1 MGLTKNS
8 VGCNCCEGC
17 YIIQRAG
24 GTDADDWDLADDFTV
39 TGTYAQ
45 SFSYLHPS
53 SGMTAITDAT
63 DNDPDRFFFSV
74 TAAQAGDRYE
84 IFVAYTDANNYLRI
98 EIEYEAAGSGYKGF
112 NTVKFYEAASGVE
125 SQLGSTHH
133 WLHYSGRVTFEG
145 CYTDEGYSGNGEVR
159 CSVYP
164 DAYDMF
170 WTAGRNTVYSFS
182 EQVTTNGTRAGFGTP
197 VIADSRT
204 LNVYAIGWAYH
215 EDEQSRCPDCGVG
228 CETNDWE
235 VNWLRR
241 QHYDL
246 TTFNHIFEDIDGGSN
261 SAENDAGGNFIG
273 VSIDSSNDKYI
284 AYSES
289 ADCQYH
295 NIKATLKIDDTDGDA
310 QNSEVCLITDYF
322 DEDNYHYG
330 LVEYSTSGTG
340 SIMLSLVKVEGG
352 GSSVIDSDSISGVG
366 FPDQISV
373 ELCHASTTELR
384 ISTEVNEL
392 IASTT
397 FHGGKKVGVMKT
409 LAARCVLRD
418 IIAYKTL
425 ASDYTKDQFLCHTCQ
440 NHECSNCNAE
450 LLQVELLHFS
460 MWGAQ
465 RCSKCDDFLG
475 TFILQ
480 SKKSFTSDPWEKVR
494 CYWQGVFSVNGETL
508 TITAQVQPDPWSPNS
523 KLGVEIKAHLT
534 NTLGTGGCGLAITA
548 DGRTSFFDGD
558 RFNCQFKDKRFGL
571 GQFNGDRACEW
582 LLQGKVS
589 TV

>member
-1 MGLTKNS
+1 MGLKKHS
-8 VGCNCCEGC
+8 PGCNCCNGC
-17 YIIQRAG
+17 YLIQRAG

-45 SFSYLHPS
+45 SVSYLHPV
-53 SGMTAITDAT
+53 SGMSAITDAT

-84 IFVAYTDANNYLRI
+84 IFVGYADANNYLRI
-98 EIEYEAAGSGYKGF
+98 EIEYEAAGSGYKGL
-112 NTVKFYEAASGVE
+112 NTVKFYQAASGVE
-125 SQLGSTHH
+125 SQIGSTHN
-133 WLHYSGRVTFEG
+133 WLHYSGKVTFEG
-145 CYTDEGYSGNGEVR
+145 CYTDEGYEGNGEVR
-159 CSVYP
+159 CSIYP
-164 DAYDMF
+164 EGYDF
-170 WTAGRNTVYSFS
+170 LWTAGRNTVYSFS
-182 EQVTTNGTRAGFGTP
+182 EQVTTSGTRAGFGTP

-204 LNVYAIGWAYH
+204 LDVYAIGWAYH
-215 EDEQSRCPDCGVG
+215 NDERSRCPECGVG

-246 TTFNHIFEDIDGGSN
+246 TTFNHIFEDVDSGTVSGES
-261 SAENDAGGNFIG
+261 DALGNFIG
-273 VSIDSSNDKYI
+273 VSLDSTLDKYI

-295 NIKATLKIDDTDGDA
+295 NIKATLKIRDTSDA
-310 QNSEVCLITDYF
+310 PQNSEVCLITDYF

-330 LVEYSTSGTG
+330 LVEYATSGTG
-340 SIMLSLVKVEGG
+340 TIMLSLVKVEGG
-352 GSSVIDSDSISGVG
+352 SSSVIDSNSMSGVG
-366 FPDQISV
+366 LPDEISV

-418 IIAYKTL
+418 VIGYKTL
-425 ASDYTKDQFLCHTCQ
+425 YGDYIKDQFLCHQCQ
-440 NHECSNCNAE
+440 NHECSNCNSE
-450 LLQVELLHFS
+450 LLQVELLNFARSGH
-460 MWGAQ
+460 

-480 SKKSFTSDPWEKVR
+480 SKKAFSGDPWEKVK

-508 TITAQVQPDPWSPNS
+508 TITAQVQPDPWLWHSHMS
-523 KLGVEIKAHLT
+523 VTIKAHLT
-534 NTLGTGGCGLAITA
+534 NTLGTGGCGAAITA
-548 DGRTSFFDGD
+548 RGMTASFAAD
-558 RFNCQFKDKRFGL
+558 RNDCAFKDQRFGL
-571 GQFNGDRACEW
+571 GSINGDRKCEW
-582 LLQGKVS
+582 SLMGKVS

>member
-1 MGLTKNS
+1 MGLKKHS
-8 VGCNCCEGC
+8 PGCNCCNGC
-17 YIIQRAG
+17 YLIQRAG

-45 SFSYLHPS
+45 SVSYLHPV
-53 SGMTAITDAT
+53 SGMAAITDAT

-84 IFVAYTDANNYLRI
+84 IFVGYADANNYLRI

-112 NTVKFYEAASGVE
+112 NTVKFYQAASGVE
-125 SQLGSTHH
+125 SQVGGTHH
-133 WLHYSGRVTFEG
+133 WLHYSGKVTFEG
-145 CYTDEGYSGNGEVR
+145 CYTDEGYDGNGEAR
-159 CSVYP
+159 CSIYP
-164 DAYDMF
+164 DAYDLF

-182 EQVTTNGTRAGFGTP
+182 EQVTTSGTRAGFGTP

-204 LNVYAIGWAYH
+204 LEVYAIGWAYH
-215 EDEQSRCPDCGVG
+215 NDEQSRCPECGVG

-246 TTFNHIFEDIDGGSN
+246 TTFNHIFEDVDSGTVSGES
-261 SAENDAGGNFIG
+261 DAGGNFIG
-273 VSIDSSNDKYI
+273 VSLDSTLDKYI

-295 NIKATLKIDDTDGDA
+295 NIKATLKIRDTSDA
-310 QNSEVCLITDYF
+310 PQNSEVCLITDYF

-330 LVEYSTSGTG
+330 LVEFATSGTG
-340 SIMLSLVKVEGG
+340 TIMLSLVKVEGG
-352 GSSVIDSDSISGVG
+352 SSSVIDSNSMSGVG
-366 FPDQISV
+366 LPDEISV

-418 IIAYKTL
+418 VIGYKTL
-425 ASDYTKDQFLCHTCQ
+425 YGDYTKDQFLCHQCQ
-440 NHECSNCNAE
+440 NHECSNCNSE
-450 LLQVELLHFS
+450 LLQVELLNFARSGH
-460 MWGAQ
+460 
-465 RCSKCDDFLG
+465 RCSKCEDFLG

-480 SKKSFTSDPWEKVR
+480 SKKAFSGDPWEKVR
-494 CYWQGVFSVNGETL
+494 CYWQGVFTVNGETL
-508 TITAQVQPDPWSPNS
+508 TITAQVQPDPWRPFDQLSAT
-523 KLGVEIKAHLT
+523 IKAHLT

-548 DGRTSFFDGD
+548 SGWTGPFSAD
-558 RFNCQFKDKRFGL
+558 RNDCAFKDQRFGL
-571 GQFNGDRACEW
+571 GQLNGSRACEW
-582 LLQGKVS
+582 ALIGKVS

>member
-1 MGLTKNS
+1 MGLKKHS
-8 VGCNCCEGC
+8 PGCNCCNGC
-17 YIIQRAG
+17 YLIQRAG

-45 SFSYLHPS
+45 SFSYLHPV
-53 SGMTAITDAT
+53 SGMSAITDAT

-84 IFVAYTDANNYLRI
+84 IFVGYADANNYLRI

-112 NTVKFYEAASGVE
+112 NTVKFYQAASGVE
-125 SQLGSTHH
+125 SQVGGTHH
-133 WLHYSGRVTFEG
+133 WLHYSGKVTFEG
-145 CYTDEGYSGNGEVR
+145 CYTDEGYDGNGEVR
-159 CSVYP
+159 CSIYP
-164 DAYDMF
+164 DAYDLL

-182 EQVTTNGTRAGFGTP
+182 EQVTTSGTRAGFGTP

-204 LNVYAIGWAYH
+204 LDVYAIGWAYH
-215 EDEQSRCPDCGVG
+215 NDERSRCPDCGVG

-246 TTFNHIFEDIDGGSN
+246 TTFNHIFQDIDSGTN
-261 SAENDAGGNFIG
+261 SGESDALGNFIG
-273 VSIDSSNDKYI
+273 VSLDSTLDKYI

-295 NIKATLKIDDTDGDA
+295 NIKATLKIRDTSDA
-310 QNSEVCLITDYF
+310 PQNSEVCLITDYF

-330 LVEYSTSGTG
+330 LVEFATSGTG
-340 SIMLSLVKVEGG
+340 TIMLSLVKVEGG
-352 GSSVIDSDSISGVG
+352 SSSVIDSNSMTGVG
-366 FPDQISV
+366 LPDEISV

-397 FHGGKKVGVMKT
+397 FHGGKKIGVMKT

-418 IIAYKTL
+418 VIGYKTL
-425 ASDYTKDQFLCHTCQ
+425 YGDYTQDQFLCHQCQ
-440 NHECSNCNAE
+440 NHECSNCNSE
-450 LLQVELLHFS
+450 LLQVELLDFP
-460 MWGAQ
+460 WGAHN
-465 RCSKCDDFLG
+465 CSKCDDMRG

-480 SKKSFTSDPWEKVR
+480 SKKAFSGDPWEKVK
-494 CYWQGVFSVNGETL
+494 CYWQGVFTVNSETL
-508 TITAQVQPDPWSPNS
+508 TVTAQVEPDPWLWHSHMS
-523 KLGVEIKAHLT
+523 VTIKAHLT
-534 NTLGTGGCGLAITA
+534 NTLGTGGCGAAISARGSTA
-548 DGRTSFFDGD
+548 SFAAD
-558 RFNCQFKDKRFGL
+558 RNDCAFKDKRFGL
-571 GQFNGDRACEW
+571 SETNGARTCGW
-582 LLQGKVS
+582 MLQGKVS